1 LVDKALYFYF
11 LYRLLFIFFIAVNFA
26 VRYIYIYIRIIIGIE
41 ISKAA
46 VFAHMRNLRQ
56 SDFEYS
62 LSKTFKSG
70 AAVEDYESELRKEE
84 VSEKDELNRKMVAA
98 LEALSKM

>member
-1 LVDKALYFYF
+1 
-11 LYRLLFIFFIAVNFA
+11 
-26 VRYIYIYIRIIIGIE
+26 
-41 ISKAA
+41 
-46 VFAHMRNLRQ
+46 MRNLNQ

-70 AAVEDYESELRKEE
+70 VAVEDYESELRREE
-84 VSEKDELNRKMVAA
+84 VSEKDEMNRKMVAA